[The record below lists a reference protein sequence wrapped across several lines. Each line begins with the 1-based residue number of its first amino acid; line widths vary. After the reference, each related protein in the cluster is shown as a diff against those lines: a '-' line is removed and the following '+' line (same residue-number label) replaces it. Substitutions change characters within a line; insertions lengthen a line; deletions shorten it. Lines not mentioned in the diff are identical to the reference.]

1 MTSGDPLQCMDIA
14 QAAGAAFNIR
24 LQIIA
29 GTVIALVTL
38 VLLFY
43 FGGVKFVGRPKTFA
57 ENMFLQC
64 QKQSDITDQQ
74 ARFDEVC
81 RNG

>member
-29 GTVIALVTL
+29 GTVIALVAL

-43 FGGVKFVGRPKTFA
+43 FGGVKFVGRPKAFA
-57 ENMFLQC
+57 ENMFL
-64 QKQSDITDQQ
+64 
-74 ARFDEVC
+74 
-81 RNG
+81 